1 MSKDKITVKMV
12 EQKYRAGIQAFARTL
27 GDPTL
32 RLNFMQ
38 EADPFF
44 RRCALAVW
52 KHGSPV
58 TEKYVDTYN
67 TICSGENAAPSILFF
82 ELCTAVEGAPEFAPP
97 PFFADLVR
105 ADQASRRNSAK
116 KFTELCSILLL
127 LFAAV
132 DDEVT
137 AEEAAYVD
145 SCTQTLIAAAEAK
158 GDSFRP
164 QDYIAPAPNAS
175 KTQTKAKTET
185 TDNEPEAPPPGKGGG
200 SAG

>member
-1 MSKDKITVKMV
+1 MSKDKIAVKMV

-67 TICSGENAAPSILFF
+67 TICSGENAAPPFCFSS
-82 ELCTAVEGAPEFAPP
+82 CAPP
-97 PFFADLVR
+97 
-105 ADQASRRNSAK
+105 
-116 KFTELCSILLL
+116 
-127 LFAAV
+127 
-132 DDEVT
+132 
-137 AEEAAYVD
+137 
-145 SCTQTLIAAAEAK
+145 
-158 GDSFRP
+158 
-164 QDYIAPAPNAS
+164 
-175 KTQTKAKTET
+175 
-185 TDNEPEAPPPGKGGG
+185 
-200 SAG
+200 

>member
-58 TEKYVDTYN
+58 TEKYVDTDRSDLSPEQRKK
-67 TICSGENAAPSILFF
+67 IHG
-82 ELCTAVEGAPEFAPP
+82 AV
-97 PFFADLVR
+97 LH
-105 ADQASRRNSAK
+105 
-116 KFTELCSILLL
+116 
-127 LFAAV
+127 FAAAV
-132 DDEVT
+132 
-137 AEEAAYVD
+137 
-145 SCTQTLIAAAEAK
+145 CRR
-158 GDSFRP
+158 G
-164 QDYIAPAPNAS
+164 
-175 KTQTKAKTET
+175 
-185 TDNEPEAPPPGKGGG
+185 
-200 SAG
+200 

>member
-58 TEKYVDTYN
+58 TGKYVDTYN
-67 TICSGENAAPSILFF
+67 AICSGENAAPSILFF
-82 ELCTAVEGAPEFAPP
+82 ELCAAVEGAPEFAPP
-97 PFFADLVR
+97 PFFADLAR
-105 ADQASRRNSAK
+105 ADRTSRRNSAK

-137 AEEAAYVD
+137 AED
-145 SCTQTLIAAAEAK
+145 RRRRGK
-158 GDSFRP
+158 GRQLPPAGLYHLRSQCI
-164 QDYIAPAPNAS
+164 QDPDAS
-175 KTQTKAKTET
+175 KSR
-185 TDNEPEAPPPGKGGG
+185 DN
-200 SAG
+200 SR

>member
-67 TICSGENAAPSILFF
+67 AICSGENAAPSILFF
-82 ELCTAVEGAPEFAPP
+82 ELCAAVEGAPEFAPP
-97 PFFADLVR
+97 PFFADLLR
-105 ADQASRRNSAK
+105 ADQTSRRNSAK
-116 KFTELCSILLL
+116 KS
-127 LFAAV
+127 
-132 DDEVT
+132 
-137 AEEAAYVD
+137 
-145 SCTQTLIAAAEAK
+145 
-158 GDSFRP
+158 
-164 QDYIAPAPNAS
+164 
-175 KTQTKAKTET
+175 
-185 TDNEPEAPPPGKGGG
+185 GG
-200 SAG
+200 SMSTRTKVFPYRRDTSIISAAGISGTPASMDGWLR